1 MQTDSTVFTAYERS
15 FGPFVHMS
23 QEEKAIW
30 VRFLQQ
36 GGTKYSPFIYDVRV
50 GQGTQMPEG
59 SSTYAVK
66 SAYALTTKR
75 IDVVYFENGNA
86 VIVEV
91 KRRAGLSAVGQLIGY
106 RDLFRLTPDF
116 NGQIAMLLVTDT
128 LQPDMRPIL
137 ADNNISFYEV
147 GL

>member
-1 MQTDSTVFTAYERS
+1 MATQPEILAIYERA

-23 QEEKAIW
+23 QEEKSIW
-30 VRFLQQ
+30 MRYLQQ
-36 GGTKYSPFIYDVRV
+36 GGSRNAPFIYDVRV
-50 GQGTQMPEG
+50 GDGVQMPAG
-59 SSTYAVK
+59 SSSYAVK

-75 IDVVYFENGNA
+75 IDVVYFQNGNA

-106 RDLFRLTPDF
+106 RDLFKLTPGF
-116 NGQIAMLLVTDT
+116 TGEIAMLLVTDN

-137 ADNNISFYEV
+137 SDNNISYYEV